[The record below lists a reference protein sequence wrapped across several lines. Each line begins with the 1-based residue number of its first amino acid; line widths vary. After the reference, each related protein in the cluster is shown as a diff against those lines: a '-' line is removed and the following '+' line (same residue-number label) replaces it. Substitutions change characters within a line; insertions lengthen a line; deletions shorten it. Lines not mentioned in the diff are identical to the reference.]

1 MLPAKT
7 LYMLESFPMMMFHPP
22 VQFRH
27 KIFDYLVIADV
38 IKVIVCVLPF
48 AIRVRP
54 HADKVR
60 RLFLREALGQPPFL
74 EHSFRLFV
82 LL

>member
-1 MLPAKT
+1 
-7 LYMLESFPMMMFHPP
+7 MLESFPMMMFHPP

-27 KIFDYLVIADV
+27 KRLHNLVIADV
-38 IKVIVCVLPF
+38 IKVIVCVLPI
-48 AIRVRP
+48 AVRMCP

-60 RLFLREALGQPPFL
+60 RLFLREALLQPP
-74 EHSFRLFV
+74 